1 MWRSWERAYVAKRV
15 HEETYGAEM
24 SIACV
29 GDNMEIPE
37 MMDLCWVN
45 DSVEDKE
52 DN

>member
-1 MWRSWERAYVAKRV
+1 MAKRV

-29 GDNMEIPE
+29 G
-37 MMDLCWVN
+37 VN